1 MEGLHYPW
9 KYIDCKVVD
18 LPFSWNGVTFRFTH
32 LLKSCQWSPFI
43 SWFHV
48 NHYISLKYKNDSII
62 ISVPGRAIP
71 DGWNVLL
78 SAVDNMWCS
87 PTPLQLKPLVP
98 LELLC
103 AFFPQVPP
111 LLTMLISVFCSLR
124 GSRLPTVCLESTMF
138 PWRVW
143 SKWWQ
148 VRPCAIMLTMVMRC
162 QTNSNS
168 NRHQNITLSGK

>member
-1 MEGLHYPW
+1 MSHPRSVLLEKQKFIGLMEGLHYPW

-111 LLTMLISVFCSLR
+111 LLTMLISVLCSVLSEVPGCQPAAWR
-124 GSRLPTVCLESTMF
+124 ARCSPGVCG
-138 PWRVW
+138 
-143 SKWWQ
+143 
-148 VRPCAIMLTMVMRC
+148 A
-162 QTNSNS
+162 
-168 NRHQNITLSGK
+168 SGDR